1 MKVFLTLTFAC
12 LLLGV
17 DAALSGQALAADKLL
32 SPLRAGLQKRAEC
45 GMGSGSCPKGSCCS
59 ESGFCGTTEDYCDG
73 SSCQLDYSD
82 SCDTFFGPPGAST
95 ESIPRPSLGSV
106 PYGSIIT
113 ACTTPGVIAI
123 TFDDGPYIY
132 TNDMLDL
139 LDQSGVKATFFVTGN
154 NRGKGHIDDSSTP
167 WPTILRRMQSAGHQ
181 IASHTWTHRDLT
193 QVNSTILKTEMIYNE
208 MAFRNLF
215 GWIPT
220 YMRPPY
226 LDCDSASGCLGLM
239 KQLGYHVIST
249 NLDTKDYEYDGPDL
263 IQSAKD
269 KYSAGVSSNSA
280 SNNYI
285 VLAHDVHEQT
295 VHNLTSYMIQ
305 TARSRGYKLVTVG
318 ECLSDPKE
326 NWYRIVGSQPTQTQA
341 STQVPQPT
349 STTQPL
355 TISPNQR
362 CGGTTGY
369 TCMNSRFGNCCSW
382 YGYCG
387 SSDSYC
393 GTGCDSNFG
402 ECKPPTAAIQN
413 STNGLCGTTFKST
426 CANYGTKTCC
436 SQYGYC
442 GNTTAHC
449 GTGCQKSYGVCS

>member
-1 MKVFLTLTFAC
+1 
-12 LLLGV
+12 
-17 DAALSGQALAADKLL
+17 
-32 SPLRAGLQKRAEC
+32 
-45 GMGSGSCPKGSCCS
+45 
-59 ESGFCGTTEDYCDG
+59 
-73 SSCQLDYSD
+73 
-82 SCDTFFGPPGAST
+82 
-95 ESIPRPSLGSV
+95 
-106 PYGSIIT
+106 
-113 ACTTPGVIAI
+113 
-123 TFDDGPYIY
+123 
-132 TNDMLDL
+132 MLDL

-226 LDCDSASGCLGLM
+226 LDCDATSGCLGLM
-239 KQLGYHVIST
+239 KQLGYHVINT

-269 KYSAGVSSNSA
+269 KYSAGVSSNSG

-305 TARSRGYKLVTVG
+305 TARNRGYKLVTVG
-318 ECLSDPKE
+318 ECLGDPKE

-341 STQVPQPT
+341 STLVPQPT

-355 TISPNQR
+355 IISPNQR

-369 TCMNSRFGNCCSW
+369 TCMNSRFGDCCSW
-382 YGYCG
+382 YGYW
-387 SSDSYC
+387 
-393 GTGCDSNFG
+393 
-402 ECKPPTAAIQN
+402 
-413 STNGLCGTTFKST
+413 
-426 CANYGTKTCC
+426 
-436 SQYGYC
+436 
-442 GNTTAHC
+442 
-449 GTGCQKSYGVCS
+449 

>member
-1 MKVFLTLTFAC
+1 MKSLLTLTFAC
-12 LLLGV
+12 LLLNAG
-17 DAALSGQALAADKLL
+17 ATLAGRALAADEVF
-32 SPLRAGLQKRAEC
+32 SPIHARLQKRAEC

-59 ESGFCGTTEDYCDG
+59 GSGFCGTTEDYCDG

-82 SCDTFFGPPGAST
+82 SCDTFFGPPGIST
-95 ESIPRPSLGSV
+95 ESIPRPSLGNV

-113 ACTTPGVIAI
+113 TCITPGVIAL

-132 TNDMLDL
+132 TNGMLDL
-139 LDQSGVKATFFVTGN
+139 LDQYGVKATFFVTGN

-167 WPTILRRMQSAGHQ
+167 WPTILRRMHSAGHH
-181 IASHTWTHRDLT
+181 IASHTWTHRNLI
-193 QVNSTILKTEMIYNE
+193 QVNSTIRKTEMIYNE

-226 LDCDSASGCLGLM
+226 LECDAASGCLDLM
-239 KQLGYHVIST
+239 KQLGYHVVNT

-263 IQSAKD
+263 IQIAKNR
-269 KYSAGVSSNSA
+269 YSAGVSSNSG

-305 TARSRGYKLVTVG
+305 TARNRGYKLVTVG
-318 ECLSDPKE
+318 ECLGDPKE
-326 NWYRIVGSQPTQTQA
+326 NWYRTVGSQPTPTQA

-349 STTQPL
+349 STTKPL
-355 TISPNQR
+355 NISPDQR

-387 SSDSYC
+387 SSDAYC
-393 GTGCDSNFG
+393 GTGCDSDFG
-402 ECKPPTAAIQN
+402 ECKPPTGSIQDT
-413 STNGLCGTTFKST
+413 TNGLCGSTFKAT
-426 CANYGTKTCC
+426 CANYGSKTCC
-436 SQYGYC
+436 SQYGYW
-442 GNTTAHC
+442 
-449 GTGCQKSYGVCS
+449 